1 MSFASCFSSPPLP
14 LFVFKCVFRKS
25 VAKLLTPTYSV
36 SGAII
41 HGRWCVARR
50 AARGGRESLG
60 RTPTTQ
66 TKVTW
71 TSIDDSDF
79 CLPVSRV
86 SFPTMWG
93 HAVRAGMPV
102 AGGAAPGLLASRDRY
117 FCNVNVRI
125 LQANAA
131 SGRHVHGKNPMPT
144 LGCRV
149 CWFFL
154 LLCVARGTSEAVFLR
169 VSNDMQLPAGMQSC
183 VFHASRLETQPLN
196 TKP

>member
-41 HGRWCVARR
+41 HGRWCTARR

-149 CWFFL
+149 CWLFFVFAWL
-154 LLCVARGTSEAVFLR
+154 AQRARLCSS
-169 VSNDMQLPAGMQSC
+169 VSATICSCQLASC
-183 VFHASRLETQPLN
+183 LALTMDPGSRHNP
-196 TKP
+196 

>member
-41 HGRWCVARR
+41 HGRWCTARR

-93 HAVRAGMPV
+93 HAVRAGSRR
-102 AGGAAPGLLASRDRY
+102 GRGARIARQQGSVFLQCKRSYSASKRSFRTSCPWQESHAD
-117 FCNVNVRI
+117 
-125 LQANAA
+125 
-131 SGRHVHGKNPMPT
+131 T
-144 LGCRV
+144 WV
-149 CWFFL
+149 CWFFFFFAWL
-154 LLCVARGTSEAVFLR
+154 AQRARLCSS
-169 VSNDMQLPAGMQSC
+169 VSATICSCQLAFRLAFTMDPG
-183 VFHASRLETQPLN
+183 SRQNL
-196 TKP
+196 